1 MNLFGHALLTLA
13 EQLIGL
19 FGVIVLCA
27 LTLSWL
33 QRLAHRQYVQTWGW
47 RSLYFTAWLGTPVH
61 ELGHY
66 FFAKLF
72 RHRVHKVALFSPHS
86 ETGLLG
92 QVTHSF
98 ERSSLY
104 QRFGN
109 LFVGAAPLI
118 FGPLVIIVLLAFLAP
133 GGREALQILGTY
145 RGDLTTLW
153 PIISSALTTLWLEAH
168 WYMWQFWV
176 FKYAA
181 LSIAVHSAPSRQD
194 LRSVFSGLLVLAVT
208 LLVTNALAAMFGK
221 NLDGIL
227 APIEHALAVA
237 AIILFLLVALAALHV
252 IIVWILFAPFKKIF
266 PRYGA

>member
-1 MNLFGHALLTLA
+1 MSFFVQAILTSL
-13 EQLIGL
+13 EQLVGL
-19 FGVIVLCA
+19 FGLIAVSAVV
-27 LTLSWL
+27 LSWL
-33 QRLAHRQYVQTWGW
+33 QRAVHRHYIDAWGW

-98 ERSSLY
+98 EVSSIY

-118 FGPLVIIVLLAFLAP
+118 FGPLVIVALLAFLAP
-133 GGREALQILGTY
+133 GGRETLKILGTY
-145 RGDLTTLW
+145 RGDVTTLW
-153 PIISSALTTLWLEAH
+153 PIMSTGLSKLWQASH

-181 LSIAVHSAPSRQD
+181 LSIAVHSAPSRKD
-194 LRSVFSGLLVLAVT
+194 LHTIFHGLIVLIAILLVSNV
-208 LLVTNALAAMFGK
+208 LAAFLGQSIT
-221 NLDGIL
+221 GIL
-227 APIEHALAVA
+227 EPIRYGLSVG
-237 AIILFLLVALAALHV
+237 AIILFLLVGLAALHAAV
-252 IIVWILFAPFKKIF
+252 AWLLFTPFKK
-266 PRYGA
+266 

>member
-1 MNLFGHALLTLA
+1 MSFFGQALWLLVQ
-13 EQLIGL
+13 QLIGL
-19 FGVIVLCA
+19 FGVIAVCA
-27 LTLSWL
+27 ITLSWL
-33 QRLAHRQYVQTWGW
+33 QRLAHRQYVETWGW
-47 RSLYFTAWLGTPVH
+47 RSLYITAWLGTPVH

-98 ERSSLY
+98 ETNSWY

-118 FGPLVIIVLLAFLAP
+118 FGPIVIIVLLAFLAP
-133 GGREALQILGTY
+133 GGREALKILGTY
-145 RGDLTTLW
+145 RGDLTTIW
-153 PIISSALTTLWLEAH
+153 PIITSALSALWVAAH

-194 LRSVFSGLLVLAVT
+194 LRSVFSGLTVLAVT
-208 LLVTNALAAMFGK
+208 LLVINAFASLLGSNIDA
-221 NLDGIL
+221 LL
-227 APIEHALAVA
+227 RPIQIGLSTA
-237 AIILFLLVALAALHV
+237 AIVLFLLVGLALLHV
-252 IIVWILFAPFKKIF
+252 ILVWILFTPFKKIMS
-266 PRYGA
+266 RYGS